1 MPTYRKLHTKIL
13 DSYDFSEM
21 PNDFTRV
28 FWMLLIVTL
37 DSEGRAINNPAW
49 LRSRMFPLR
58 DDVTNEQITDSIDWL
73 SRRSMVIQYEANGR
87 SYFYVPNFK
96 KYQSGTEKEAKSVL
110 PAPPTT
116 QELVKTSSIPSPE
129 EVDVAVSVSASVYE
143 SDNAFDSV
151 NASAPNIYAIYEKN
165 VGALTPML
173 SDKLDM
179 IENEYPPGWFADA
192 VKEAVGSTTRVNLNY
207 IEAILKR
214 WKADGRKSP
223 GKNGAKPRLQGM
235 QTIQLPDGTITETP
249 A

>member
-58 DDVTNEQITDSIDWL
+58 DDVTNEKITDSIDWL
-73 SRRSMVIQYEANGR
+73 SCRSMVVLYEVNGR

-110 PAPPTT
+110 PAPPVA
-116 QELVKTSSIPSPE
+116 QELVETSSIPSSE

-143 SDNAFDSV
+143 SDTAFDSV

-173 SDKLDM
+173 SDRLDM
-179 IENEYPPGWFADA
+179 IEKEYPPGWFDDA

-207 IEAILKR
+207 IEAIMKR
-214 WKADGRKSP
+214 WKSDGRKP
-223 GKNGAKPRLQGM
+223 AQKKNGKAPKYEPYTAQ
-235 QTIQLPDGTITETP
+235 DGSLLFREVEE
-249 A
+249 

>member
-21 PNDFTRV
+21 PDDFTRV

-58 DDVTNEQITDSIDWL
+58 DDVTSEQITGAIDWL
-73 SRRSMVIQYEANGR
+73 SNREMVVLYDVNGR

-110 PAPPTT
+110 PPPPITPEHVLSNSGQT
-116 QELVKTSSIPSPE
+116 QDK
-129 EVDVAVSVSASVYE
+129 VDVAVSVSASVYE
-143 SDNAFDSV
+143 SENAIDSV

-173 SDKLDM
+173 ADRLDM
-179 IENEYPPGWFADA
+179 IDKDYPSGWFGDA
-192 VKEAVGSTTRVNLNY
+192 VMEAVGSTTRVNLNY

-214 WKADGRKSP
+214 WKSEGRNP
-223 GKNGAKPRLQGM
+223 HEKPKARKPAGM